1 MGRIRRMDTA
11 ARLAL
16 AVRATVARI
25 RFEEA
30 KVLDPATPLGDEAVE
45 TAQALARAWRGGPRD
60 VLEWI
65 GCTDEEYRQAV
76 EVALSEG
83 HESA

>member
-1 MGRIRRMDTA
+1 MGKA
-11 ARLAL
+11 ERLAL

-25 RFEEA
+25 RFDEA

-76 EVALSEG
+76 EAALADERQSV
-83 HESA
+83 